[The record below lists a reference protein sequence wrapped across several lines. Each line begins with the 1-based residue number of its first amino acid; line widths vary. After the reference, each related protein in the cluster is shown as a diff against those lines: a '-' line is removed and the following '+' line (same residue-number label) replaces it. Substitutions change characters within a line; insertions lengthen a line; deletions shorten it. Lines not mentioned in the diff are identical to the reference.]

1 MVSEIPVVSA
11 KEESLQ
17 MTVNSA
23 PIKSEPPSII
33 SDVLHSKYLHKKFKK
48 MASTLLSEDHHNHI
62 NSALNGSRL
71 KSVSRN
77 SLSPASSDNER
88 ASPRMSSPRPNTDN
102 PVNSPPAGR
111 YVCSY
116 CKLACSKPSVLQ
128 KHIRAHTNERPYPCL
143 PCGFAFKTKSNLYK
157 HCRSRSHASKLEETG
172 EKMPTFDGE
181 EGVSSEDDSLSNVST
196 AASLTSRTELDLE
209 NRDEIPKSIYKPKYR
224 FMEHTNDL
232 DMREKTEERKENA
245 NSPPHLQLMI
255 PVPNLTQSV
264 STPSPFT
271 SGSSPSPEFLHRHI
285 NKLISENQAIVETND
300 PFWSKKCLQKTSSND
315 YFPVSTP
322 TTSAPMEA
330 LLRKTVKT
338 PNVIDSSE
346 ELSCD
351 KQAPK
356 HSKLALALLR
366 PHPPI
371 SPKFLNE
378 LSTEICDA
386 QPLNLTTNNKELN
399 STQPNRKRSY
409 SEGIP
414 ERSPK
419 IKDRINNILPKL
431 HNNSLQDFKRFASTL
446 SENNASVLLNHL
458 DIKKDLLGNAQNP
471 EGSIIK
477 DLLLKARAANSAIN
491 TSLLDSLANSKPLA
505 SLTPPVSDDRAYS
518 PSSQFMCHLCRD
530 SVSYKT
536 AENLEIHQ
544 VYHCKG
550 SDASSRLSL
559 NSPSPRSV
567 SPSFSKFQNR
577 ETSIVTIPSHP
588 SPGPL
593 LGSTPLV
600 DSYQTNPKDSN
611 PLMLKRRKYDNG
623 SIESRSTPAATSRSL
638 EEIPKSMMRSNVQ
651 MFGGEVK
658 ILDHGETKTLRIE
671 PSNRGNS
678 KSAHL
683 SVSSSSVKQVMK
695 KDNHTHESDSNMVVT
710 IAKQSLHTGGS
721 IIQVPQKCSVGE
733 ITTRLVSSSENTMSF
748 SSVQTLSGYQDSNK
762 LIYPLMSNTV
772 TTSITLAGVS
782 SSSIHRPFQFPSMLS
797 ETAPVINPLTNITA
811 FNPLTLPPAAG
822 SQSPGI
828 PSMYSPGIVTI
839 LHGGKEIPF
848 VPGMPGPHST
858 HPGPNFSSKL
868 ELDKRFSLF
877 SENKSN
883 TSQEP
888 VVKSPRHEKP
898 SHVVTPSL
906 SIPSLQL
913 NSEKMKNVGE
923 SPPRKRS
930 LDETVSS
937 TVNAKST
944 NIKRTQGVCITC
956 TFFFV
961 FFHYQRNLKTN
972 YLDRTGI

>member
-1 MVSEIPVVSA
+1 
-11 KEESLQ
+11 

-33 SDVLHSKYLHKKFKK
+33 NDVLHSKYLHKKFKK
-48 MASTLLSEDHHNHI
+48 MASTLLSEEHHNHI

-88 ASPRMSSPRPNTDN
+88 ASPRTGSPRPNIDN
-102 PVNSPPAGR
+102 PVSSPPAGR

-172 EKMPTFDGE
+172 EKMQTFDGE
-181 EGVSSEDDSLSNVST
+181 EGLSSEDDSLSNVST
-196 AASLTSRTELDLE
+196 TASLTSRTELDLE
-209 NRDEIPKSIYKPKYR
+209 NREEMPKSIYKPKYR
-224 FMEHTNDL
+224 FMEQPVDS
-232 DMREKTEERKENA
+232 DFREKTEERKENA
-245 NSPPHLQLMI
+245 NSPPHLHLMI
-255 PVPNLTQSV
+255 PVPNTIQYV

-300 PFWSKKCLQKTSSND
+300 PFWSKKCIPKTSSGD
-315 YFPVSTP
+315 YFPFSTP
-322 TTSAPMEA
+322 TTSSPMEA
-330 LLRKTVKT
+330 FLKKTVKP
-338 PNVIDSSE
+338 PNVIDSTE
-346 ELSCD
+346 DLNCD

-366 PHPPI
+366 PHPPV
-371 SPKFLNE
+371 SPKCLNQ
-378 LSTEICDA
+378 LSTEMSDA
-386 QPLNLTTNNKELN
+386 QPLNLTTNNKEHN

-419 IKDRINNILPKL
+419 IKERINNIPLKL
-431 HNNSLQDFKRFASTL
+431 HNHSLQDFKRFASTL

-458 DIKKDLLGNAQNP
+458 DIKKDLLGNSQNP

-491 TSLLDSLANSKPLA
+491 SSLLDSLANSKPLVP
-505 SLTPPVSDDRAYS
+505 LTPPNSDDRAYS

-544 VYHCKG
+544 MYHCTG
-550 SDASSRLSL
+550 LDASSRLSL
-559 NSPSPRSV
+559 KSPSPRSI
-567 SPSFSKFQNR
+567 SPSFSKTSIR
-577 ETSIVTIPSHP
+577 ETSMITVPSHP

-600 DSYQTNPKDSN
+600 DSYQTSPKDLIS
-611 PLMLKRRKYDNG
+611 LTSKRRKYDNG
-623 SIESRSTPAATSRSL
+623 SIESKSIPTATSRSL
-638 EEIPKSMMRSNVQ
+638 EESSRSLMRSNVQ

-671 PSNRGNS
+671 PSNRGNP
-678 KSAHL
+678 KSLPL
-683 SVSSSSVKQVMK
+683 SISSSSAKHAIK
-695 KDNHTHESDSNMVVT
+695 KDNFAHESDSNMVVT
-710 IAKQSLHTGGS
+710 IAKQGLHTGGS
-721 IIQVPQKCSVGE
+721 IIQVPQKCSVGG

-748 SSVQTLSGYQDSNK
+748 SSVQTLSGYQDPNK
-762 LIYPLMSNTV
+762 LMIPLMSSTV
-772 TTSITLAGVS
+772 TTGVTLAGMSPSV
-782 SSSIHRPFQFPSMLS
+782 HRPFQFPSMLS
-797 ETAPVINPLTNITA
+797 ETGQVINPLTNITA

-822 SQSPGI
+822 PHSPGI

-858 HPGPNFSSKL
+858 HPGPNFTSKL
-868 ELDKRFSLF
+868 ELDKRFSSV
-877 SENKSN
+877 SESKSN
-883 TSQEP
+883 IQQEP
-888 VVKSPRHEKP
+888 FSKSPKHEKQ
-898 SHVVTPSL
+898 SHVVTSSL
-906 SIPSLQL
+906 NIPSLQL
-913 NSEKMKNVGE
+913 NSEKMKSPVE

-930 LDETVSS
+930 LDEAVSS
-937 TVNAKST
+937 ALSAKPT
-944 NIKRTQGVCITC
+944 TPKRTQGVCIT
-956 TFFFV
+956 F
-961 FFHYQRNLKTN
+961 LN
-972 YLDRTGI
+972 Y